1 MSNFLKCLFLLT
13 SFVSFSQNYFEGSV
27 GYIDNDGLQKPLTG
41 VSVFWENTSIGTFT
55 DSIGNFKIKKL
66 NNSKKL
72 LFKFLGFDDKIIKVD
87 KETYSEILLTESQN
101 VLDADNFSIPG
112 NIHPKNCCSVPSL
125 ITVTVVS

>member
-27 GYIDNDGLQKPLTG
+27 VYIDNDGLQKPLTG
-41 VSVFWENTSIGTFT
+41 VSVFGENTSIGTLT

-72 LFKFLGFDDKIIKVD
+72 LL
-87 KETYSEILLTESQN
+87 
-101 VLDADNFSIPG
+101 NF
-112 NIHPKNCCSVPSL
+112 
-125 ITVTVVS
+125 